1 MVHTSQR
8 RGPFG
13 SAKNLFVA
21 ATAIAVATLTTVI
34 SLTSAE
40 SSSAALTGVVTS
52 PMEGAMEGVLVSA
65 KRVDS
70 TTTVTVVP
78 THKGAT
84 ASLGTD

>member
-1 MVHTSQR
+1 
-8 RGPFG
+8 
-13 SAKNLFVA
+13 
-21 ATAIAVATLTTVI
+21 
-34 SLTSAE
+34 
-40 SSSAALTGVVTS
+40 
-52 PMEGAMEGVLVSA
+52 MEGAMEGVLVSA